1 VALTKSKLKAKNWLN
16 KMGKQIQIVVDVD
29 FEINYNLGML
39 NDEHFFQL
47 NSMEYFK

>member
-1 VALTKSKLKAKNWLN
+1 MVSVQLKRTAENWPN

-39 NDEHFFQL
+39 NGEHFFQL